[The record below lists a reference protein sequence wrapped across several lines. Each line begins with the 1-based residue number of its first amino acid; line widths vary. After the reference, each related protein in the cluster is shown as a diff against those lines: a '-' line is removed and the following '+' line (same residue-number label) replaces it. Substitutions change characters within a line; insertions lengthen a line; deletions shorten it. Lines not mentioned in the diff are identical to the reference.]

1 MHPSARVAVTATTEI
16 IRSALRLRVN
26 AAYTVSLR
34 GAGLLPL
41 VLPVLD
47 PPDADAA
54 LEGVAG
60 LVLTGGED
68 VNPARYGTAPHPRLG
83 EVHDGRDAFE
93 TALVHAARARALP
106 TLAICRGVQIL
117 NVALGGTL
125 IQDIP
130 SERPAAIEHDGDW
143 ARTARVHEVR
153 VTEGSR
159 LARALGT
166 ERPIVNSMHHQ
177 AVGAVAPS
185 LAAVAHAP
193 DGVVEG
199 VEWPDDDWW
208 MLGVQW
214 HPEELIATPEPWDRS
229 LFAAFA
235 EVACGVQRVSS
246 AVASAPRR

>member
-16 IRSALRLRVN
+16 IREALRLRVN
-26 AAYTVSLR
+26 AAYTVSIR

-47 PPDADAA
+47 PTDADAA
-54 LEGVAG
+54 LDGVAG

-68 VNPARYGTAPHPRLG
+68 VNPVRYGAAPHPRLG
-83 EVHDGRDAFE
+83 DVHDGRDGFE
-93 TALVHAARARALP
+93 MALVHAARARALP

-125 IQDIP
+125 VQDIP
-130 SERPAAIEHDGDW
+130 SERPGAIEHDGDW

-153 VTEGSR
+153 VTSGSR
-159 LARALGT
+159 LAQAIGV
-166 ERPIVNSMHHQ
+166 ENPIVNSMHHQ
-177 AVGAVAPS
+177 AVGVVAPS

-193 DGVVEG
+193 DGIVEG
-199 VEWPDDDWW
+199 VEWPGDDWW
-208 MLGVQW
+208 MVGVQW
-214 HPEELIATPEPWDRS
+214 HPEELTATPEPWDRS

-235 EVACGVQRVSS
+235 EVAHGAARIS
-246 AVASAPRR
+246 